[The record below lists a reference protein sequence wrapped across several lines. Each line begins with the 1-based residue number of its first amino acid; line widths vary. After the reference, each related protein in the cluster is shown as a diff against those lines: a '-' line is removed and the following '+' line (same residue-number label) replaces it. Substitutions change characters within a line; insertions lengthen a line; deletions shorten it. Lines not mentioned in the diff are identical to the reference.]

1 MMRYFILIF
10 FLISFKGFSFQND
23 TILKQLELSIKK
35 RDEYSKKKHAHIKI
49 LKKEVNK
56 HIYSGDKFKLYD
68 DYLLL
73 FKEYQSFR
81 YDSAYYYIEQAKS
94 VAIKINNPVKLSRIK
109 IKEGFVLMSSGLFNQ
124 AIDTLNSVDLEAL
137 PNPYKFEYYSVKAR
151 TYYDWADYIGDN
163 RFSLDYIKKGNDF
176 LVKALLYVNS
186 NTNEYWATE
195 SLRRLKSQDWEGA
208 KEAFETWINNND
220 LPTENY
226 AIATSS
232 LAHVY
237 SELGDN
243 NKNIYYLALAAIA
256 DIESA
261 TKETVALRNLASEL
275 FKIGDLK
282 KAYKYIGIAMEDAT
296 FYNARHRKVE
306 LSSILPIIENAQ
318 IQKTEGQNDMLSVI
332 IVMFSILAILVVI
345 FLFII
350 FKQLK
355 ALKVSRRIL
364 AHSNHKLQKLNAN
377 LREADSIKQ
386 EYIAYFLKVS
396 SDFIH
401 KIDQI
406 QKSTYQKIMAKR
418 PEEVFLVLKKY
429 SVKKA
434 RIHLFQQ
441 FDEVFL
447 KLFPSFL
454 EDYYNLFPEKERVH
468 VKNETSLNN
477 ELRIFALYR
486 LGVQDSSQ
494 VADFLEL
501 SVATVYSYKTRIK
514 NKSNFKENFELK
526 ILEIKQFKI
535 NE

>member
-1 MMRYFILIF
+1 MVRYLILF
-10 FLISFKGFSFQND
+10 FYLVSANSFSFQND
-23 TILKQLELSIKK
+23 TILKQLELTIKK
-35 RDEYSKKKHAHIKI
+35 RDAYSKKKHKNIQK

-56 HIYSGDKFKLYD
+56 HIYEGNTFKLYD

-81 YDSAYYYIEQAKS
+81 YDSAYYYIEEAKS
-94 VAIKINNPVKLSRIK
+94 VAVKINDPIKLSRIK
-109 IKEGFVLMSSGLFNQ
+109 IKEGFVFMSSGLFNQ
-124 AIDTLNSVDLEAL
+124 AIDTLNSIELKVL
-137 PNPYKFEYYSVKAR
+137 PNQYKFEYYSIMAR
-151 TYYDWADYIGDN
+151 TYYDWADYISDN
-163 RFSLDYIKKGNDF
+163 RFSINYIKKGNDN
-176 LVKALLYVNS
+176 LVMALLYVKP
-186 NTNEYWATE
+186 NTNEYWSTE
-195 SLRRLKSQDWEGA
+195 SLRRLKSQDWESA
-208 KEAFETWINNND
+208 KEAFETWINNFD
-220 LPTENY
+220 LPKESF
-226 AIATSS
+226 AIASSS

-237 SELGDN
+237 SSLGDN
-243 NKNIYYLALAAIA
+243 NKNMHYLGLAAIA
-256 DIESA
+256 DIETA

-275 FKIGDLK
+275 FKIGNLE
-282 KAYKYIGIAMEDAT
+282 KAYRYIGIAMEDAT

-318 IQKTEGQNDMLSVI
+318 IKKTESQNDRLSVI
-332 IVMFSILAILVVI
+332 IVILSILAMLVVI

-355 ALKVSRRIL
+355 ALKISRRIL
-364 AHSNHKLQKLNAN
+364 AHSNHKLQKLNTN

-386 EYIAYFLKVS
+386 EYIAYFLKIS

-406 QKSTYQKIMAKR
+406 QKSTFQKIMAKR
-418 PEEVFLVLKKY
+418 PDEVLTVLKRY
-429 SVKKA
+429 SVKNA

-454 EDYYNLFPEKERVH
+454 EDYYNLFPEKERDYL
-468 VKNETSLNN
+468 KTDKSLNN

-501 SVATVYSYKTRIK
+501 SVATVYSYKTRVK
-514 NKSNFKENFELK
+514 SKSNYKDNFEQK
-526 ILEIKQFKI
+526 IMEIKQFKI

>member
-1 MMRYFILIF
+1 MSKHFILIVF
-10 FLISFKGFSFQND
+10 MLSLKGFSFQKD
-23 TILKQLELSIKK
+23 TILQQLESTINKREVFVKKKYAAIEKIKK
-35 RDEYSKKKHAHIKI
+35 EATKH
-49 LKKEVNK
+49 VWN
-56 HIYSGDKFKLYD
+56 GDQSKLYE

-81 YDSAYYYIEQAKS
+81 YDSAYYYIEQAKL
-94 VAIKINNPVKLSRIK
+94 VARAINDPVMISTIK

-124 AIDTLNSVDLEAL
+124 AIDTLNSINFETLTDV
-137 PNPYKFEYYSVKAR
+137 YKFEYYSVKAR

-163 RFSLDYIKKGNDF
+163 RFSADYIEKGSDF
-176 LVKALLYVNS
+176 LLKALFYVKPA
-186 NTNEYWATE
+186 TNEYWSTE
-195 SLRRLKSQDWEGA
+195 GLRRLKSQDWGGA
-208 KEAFETWINNND
+208 KEAFETWIANFN

-237 SELGDN
+237 SMLGDN
-243 NKNIYYLALAAIA
+243 EKNIHYLTLAAIA
-256 DIESA
+256 DIQSA

-275 FKIGDLK
+275 FKVGDLK

-318 IQKTEGQNDMLSVI
+318 IKKTQGQNVTLSAI
-332 IVMFSILAILVVI
+332 IVILSILAILVVV

-355 ALKVSRRIL
+355 ALKKSRRIL
-364 AHSNHKLQKLNAN
+364 AHSNHKLKKLNTN
-377 LREADSIKQ
+377 LREADRIKQ

-418 PEEVFLVLKKY
+418 PEEVFSVLKKY

-454 EDYYNLFPEKERVH
+454 DDYYNLFPEIERVH
-468 VKNETSLNN
+468 VKTDTSLNN

-486 LGVQDSSQ
+486 LGVQDSRQ

-514 NKSNFKENFELK
+514 NKSNFKENFEQK
-526 ILEIKQFKI
+526 IMEIKQFEV